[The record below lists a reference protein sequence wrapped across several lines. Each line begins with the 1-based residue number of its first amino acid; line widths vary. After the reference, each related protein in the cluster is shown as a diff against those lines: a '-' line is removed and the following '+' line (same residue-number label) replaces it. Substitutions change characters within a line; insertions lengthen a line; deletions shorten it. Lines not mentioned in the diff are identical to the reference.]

1 MTEEYDAP
9 TTMSARVRVVRA
21 GGAGQGARGDHVVV
35 EEPLRVHLTHR
46 GVQTLLGSTM
56 RTPGHDLELA
66 VGLAVGEGIVRT
78 RDDVV
83 TVRPCR
89 DGSGPQMDDVT
100 VVVRDEVDVDL
111 ESLGRVSRPT
121 SACGLCGRDEIE
133 QIIAIAP
140 PVRREVHVD
149 VDVLTSLPDR
159 MRERQNVFQR
169 TGGLHAAA
177 LATASGELL
186 VVREDVGRHNAVDK
200 AIGYALLGGLV
211 PDVLV
216 TSGRAGF
223 EIVQKAAMACVPVVV
238 TVSAPTS
245 LSVDMARR
253 ADLTLAAFVRD
264 GRCNL
269 YSREDRV
276 RVSSA
281 L

>member
-133 QIIAIAP
+133 QINAIAP

>member
-1 MTEEYDAP
+1 M
-9 TTMSARVRVVRA
+9 
-21 GGAGQGARGDHVVV
+21 V

-66 VGLAVGEGIVRT
+66 AGLAVGEGIVRS

-89 DGSGPQMDDVT
+89 DGRGPQQDDVT
-100 VVVRDEVDVDL
+100 VVVRDEVRVDD
-111 ESLGRVSRPT
+111 SALGRVNRPT

-133 QIIAIAP
+133 QIAAISPA
-140 PVRREVHVD
+140 VTREVAID
-149 VDVLTSLPDR
+149 VDVITALPDR
-159 MRERQNVFQR
+159 MRERQSVFER

-177 LATASGELL
+177 LATSDGTVL

-200 AIGYALLGGLV
+200 AIGWALLEGVV

-223 EIVQKAAMACVPVVV
+223 EIVQKAAMAGIPVVV

-253 ADLTLAAFVRD
+253 AGITLAAFVRD

-269 YSREDRV
+269 YSRDDRV
-276 RVSSA
+276 RRLDA
-281 L
+281 

>member
-223 EIVQKAAMACVPVVV
+223 EIVQKAAMAGVPVVV

>member
-1 MTEEYDAP
+1 MTEEYGAP

-89 DGSGPQMDDVT
+89 DGRGPQMDDVT

-133 QIIAIAP
+133 QIIAVAP
-140 PVRREVHVD
+140 PVRREVHLD
-149 VDVLTSLPDR
+149 LDVLTSLPDR
-159 MRERQNVFQR
+159 MRERQNVFER

-177 LATASGELL
+177 LATASGDLL
-186 VVREDVGRHNAVDK
+186 VVREDVGRHHAVDK
-200 AIGYALLGGLV
+200 AIGHAFLDGLV

-223 EIVQKAAMACVPVVV
+223 EIVQKAAMAGIPVVV

-276 RVSSA
+276 RT
-281 L
+281 LR